1 MPHQNTQSSTAAA
14 QNAATGPYTPN
25 DQAREQH
32 RSVRPDPDRYAA
44 PDVGDSTLAPP
55 AAGEVADYQ
64 DEGEPLD
71 GAEAHMGAT
80 NTRRPER
87 TEAQSGQGPKTRAAN
102 KAAVKGD

>member
-14 QNAATGPYTPN
+14 QNAATGPSAPN

-32 RSVRPDPDRYAA
+32 RSVRPDPDRYTA
-44 PDVGDSTLAPP
+44 PDIENASVAPP
-55 AAGEVADYQ
+55 AAGEMADYQ
-64 DEGEPLD
+64 DGGEPLN

-102 KAAVKGD
+102 HAAIKGR

>member
-1 MPHQNTQSSTAAA
+1 MPHQNTQSSTATA
-14 QNAATGPYTPN
+14 QNAATGPYAPN

-44 PDVGDSTLAPP
+44 PDVADSSLAPP

-71 GAEAHMGAT
+71 GAEVHMGGNHT
-80 NTRRPER
+80 TRPVR

-102 KAAVKGD
+102 RAAVKGA

>member
-14 QNAATGPYTPN
+14 QNAATGPYAPN
-25 DQAREQH
+25 DQGREQH

-44 PDVGDSTLAPP
+44 ADVEDATVAPP
-55 AAGEVADYQ
+55 AAGEMADYQ

-71 GAEAHMGAT
+71 GAEFHTGAT
-80 NTRRPER
+80 NTRRPQR

-102 KAAVKGD
+102 QAAIRGR